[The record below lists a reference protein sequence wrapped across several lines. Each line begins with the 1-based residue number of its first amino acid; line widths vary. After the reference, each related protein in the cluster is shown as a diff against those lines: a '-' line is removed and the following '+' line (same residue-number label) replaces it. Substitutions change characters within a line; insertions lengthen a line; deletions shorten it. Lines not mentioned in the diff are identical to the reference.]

1 MKKLVE
7 IIIIIIM
14 VLILCASVQ
23 AAGVTVSVMT
33 EQIANVDKGNSLGVE
48 VGYFLGVDPAGAGL
62 EPYIGCDWWPRWE
75 DGEMA
80 PPSVIVLGVRQWFS
94 DIVDPNSAIPFIPK
108 LFLTILNEDIQ
119 IKPYV
124 GFRFSANIIDKD
136 SGLMSIPVGIS
147 VKTSPGSN
155 SALRFEARYNDTFGE
170 LSMIPD
176 NRFDLYMG
184 MTIQF

>member
-1 MKKLVE
+1 MKR
-7 IIIIIIM
+7 
-14 VLILCASVQ
+14 VLLSVIAVLCLTVSVQ
-23 AAGVTVSVMT
+23 AAGLTVSVMT
-33 EQIANVDKGNSLGVE
+33 EQIAKVDQGNSLGVE
-48 VGYFLGVDPAGAGL
+48 VGYFLGIDPAGAGL
-62 EPYIGCDWWPRWE
+62 EPFIGCDWWPRWE

-80 PPSVIVLGVRQWFS
+80 PPSVIVLGARQWFA
-94 DIVDPNSAIPFIPK
+94 DIVDPNSAIPFIPGI
-108 LFLTILNEDIQ
+108 FLEILNEDVQ

-136 SGLMSIPVGIS
+136 SGLMSIPVGIA

-155 SALRFEARYNDTFGE
+155 SALRFEARYNDTFGS

-184 MTIQF
+184 IFMAF